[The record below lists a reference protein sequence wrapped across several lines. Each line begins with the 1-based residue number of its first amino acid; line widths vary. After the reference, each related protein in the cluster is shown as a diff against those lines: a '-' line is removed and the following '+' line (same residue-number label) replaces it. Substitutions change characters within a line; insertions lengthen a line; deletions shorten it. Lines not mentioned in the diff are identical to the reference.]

1 MTIYRSPSRTL
12 GSTSA
17 HRALGQQEKTQT
29 VAQVLVERIIATYSR
44 EQAAKD
50 GIYFWPEPLPTP
62 VATLLPDPLVLFRPP
77 AANMPVLT
85 LDATRSVVEE
95 QQERISVL
103 QMTQHDAVTL
113 RNQDCF
119 LNMVLSRGRDK
130 SPDGPMRFP
139 LGLADIPDEQ
149 KRDIFCVDLHGSAG
163 ALTGG
168 PLLIAGAQNSGK
180 ATALQTMLLWL
191 ITRYTPQQ
199 LRCVIIDPNHDLD
212 FMQDLPYV
220 RDTDGT
226 LLWTDG
232 NTDELLT
239 QMAERITQMLAR
251 RRDAFPNQRWDDAT
265 LSQLRAQGVV
275 IPSLLLI
282 ISHYHSF
289 AERFKAMETLKKLV
303 LTVNEARAT
312 GAYIVLTSAEVS
324 SRYFP
329 PDLMGKMGT
338 KIGLFLNEQQRYDL
352 LGRTPSALEPI
363 PGRGFALTR
372 DRSLREVQI
381 ALPVAGALESTRYEA
396 YKKELERLS
405 AIK

>member
-1 MTIYRSPSRTL
+1 MTIYRTPSRTL

-44 EQAAKD
+44 EQAARD
-50 GIYFWPEPLPTP
+50 GIYFWPDPLPTP

-77 AANMPVLT
+77 SAPIT
-85 LDATRSVVEE
+85 SSQDATRSVVEE
-95 QQERISVL
+95 QHERISVL
-103 QMTQHDAVTL
+103 QMTLHDTATL
-113 RNQDCF
+113 RDDGSF
-119 LNMVLSRGRDK
+119 LNRILSRGRDRT
-130 SPDGPMRFP
+130 PDGPMRFP
-139 LGLADIPDEQ
+139 LGLVDIPDEQ

-163 ALTGG
+163 ALSGG

-191 ITRYTPQQ
+191 MTRYTPQQ
-199 LRCVIIDPNHDLD
+199 LRCIIIDPNHDLD
-212 FMQDLPYV
+212 FLQDLPYV
-220 RDTDGT
+220 RDADGSP
-226 LLWTDG
+226 LWTDG
-232 NTDELLT
+232 NTDELLA
-239 QMAERITQMLAR
+239 QLAERVTAMLTR
-251 RRDAFPNQRWDDAT
+251 RRDAFPGQRWDDAT
-265 LSQLRAQGVV
+265 LAQLRARGIV

-289 AERFKAMETLKKLV
+289 AERLNAMNILKKLV
-303 LTVNEARAT
+303 LSVNEARAT
-312 GAYIVLTSAEVS
+312 GAYLVLTSSEVA

-352 LGRTPSALEPI
+352 LGRTPIALEPI
-363 PGRGFALTR
+363 PGRGLVLTR

-381 ALPVAGALESTRYEA
+381 ALPVAGAIESERYEA
-396 YKKELERLS
+396 YKKELEWLS
-405 AIK
+405 TLK